1 MDEREFRRTLS
12 KEELDKRAYIIPFKV
27 YDFTTLELLNKYSE
41 ELEVTWDALIN
52 AAIEKLAADIESIR
66 KLRL

>member
-12 KEELDKRAYIIPFKV
+12 EDDLEKRAYIIPLTV
-27 YDFTTLELLNKYSE
+27 YDFATLEPLNRYSE

-52 AAIEKLAADIESIR
+52 AAIEKLAVDIESIC